1 MRLFFSILFTL
12 AVLSLSADRDDL
24 RFFGYGTA
32 DGISVGK
39 VRKVFQDSKGFLW
52 IATEDGLNQ
61 FDGYEF
67 RVFRNLD
74 NNETSLSSN
83 KIWDII
89 EDNQN
94 RLWIATANGLN
105 SYDLITGEFQ
115 IYKKDTTDNSLSD
128 NEIRSLLI
136 CRDSLLFIGTHEG
149 GLNRMNLNSKR
160 IKKIQ
165 LPGNPSFIRRITCID
180 GKLYLGTHS
189 NKFYIYDPKT
199 GEAKQKSI
207 PVTDKTGDIKINTF
221 FPISKNKKWIGT
233 ENGIFEWHDK
243 KDSYT
248 DVTPG
253 HLFKNNKDV
262 YRIRDFLLDKD
273 NILWIAT
280 NQGLLRYKNNKWK
293 RYTSIPNEEYTL
305 RSNWLVNLFEDESG
319 SIWISSKENGI
330 NVIHNKKQKFR
341 HYGVQHDENSVSNN
355 LVFSFAKYDKS
366 EILIGTIGGGI
377 DGFNPQTERFYNYN
391 FRHPELNSQ
400 ITSIFVNS
408 YNDVWLGSWGNGL
421 QRFNPETG
429 NVKTYYSK
437 PDDDQTL
444 SNKTI
449 ICIHKEN
456 DETFWIGTFNGLN
469 KFNPKTEVF
478 KRYTNIEGLESH
490 TIFFMLR
497 THKDTLWLGTR
508 GGGLACLNTRTMQAK
523 SYMHNPGI
531 KNSIPNDV
539 VKFIHKDFNGYF
551 WIATEMGFSRFDPK
565 KETFKN
571 FNVSDGLPN
580 NNIWAILPDKK
591 QNLWLS
597 TNTGLAKISLDSLSN
612 IKNIKAYQK
621 NEGILS
627 LEFSQGSYL
636 RDKNT
641 GTLYFGGTE
650 GFYAFNPEEIK
661 PRQYEPPVRITS
673 IKVMDQEFM
682 GDTLPSSKQEIIIPW
697 NRNFISFEFVGLD
710 YAHQGNI
717 LYKYK
722 MVGQSDKWTQPSQRR
737 FASFPDLKDGKYT
750 FKVRSTNSEGIWG
763 EKSHAEVSIHITV
776 KPPWWRTNLAYIL
789 YVIIPI
795 IGVIV
800 FIRVRTQKLKREKR
814 ILEEIV
820 EERTAELRKKNLDI
834 TSSIQ
839 YAQRIQEAIIFPSI
853 KDFSEEF
860 RSVFVLFKP
869 KDIVSGDFFW
879 YIKSGKHRIF
889 TAADC
894 TGHGVPGAFM
904 SIIGN
909 NLLNQIVT
917 EEEITNPAQILTE
930 LDERIKKALHQKGRK
945 TDTFDGMDI
954 ALCAIEEGSNELIY
968 AGAYNPLYHIRDGE
982 LTKYKATRR
991 SIGGSQVLSQKEFTN
1006 HTIQVEKGDT
1016 IYIFSDGYADQ
1027 FGGTRNRK
1035 FTSKK
1040 LQEKLISIQH
1050 ENMPNQQM
1058 HLDNTIEEWMADFE
1072 QIDDMILVGVR
1083 F

>member
-1 MRLFFSILFTL
+1 MRIIFTILFSM
-12 AVLSLSADRDDL
+12 AVLCLFADRDDL
-24 RFFGYGTA
+24 RFFGYGTS
-32 DGISVGK
+32 DGVSVGK
-39 VRKVFQDSKGFLW
+39 VRKVFQDSRGFLW
-52 IATEDGLNQ
+52 IATEDGLNR

-67 RVFRNLD
+67 EVFRNID
-74 NNETSLSSN
+74 NSKTTISSN

-105 SYDLITGEFQ
+105 SYNLINGEFKVYQ
-115 IYKKDTTDNSLSD
+115 KDSTNNSLSD
-128 NEIRSLLI
+128 SEIRSLLL
-136 CRDSLLFIGTHEG
+136 CNDSLLYIGTHEG
-149 GLNRMNLNSKR
+149 GLNLMN
-160 IKKIQ
+160 IKTQKIKQ
-165 LPGNPSFIRRITCID
+165 IKLPGNPEFIRRITCID
-180 GKLYLGTHS
+180 QKLYLGTHS
-189 NKFYIYDPKT
+189 QKFYIYNPKN
-199 GEAKQKSI
+199 GKAKQRSI
-207 PVTDKTGDIKINTF
+207 KVTDETGDIKINTF
-221 FPISKNKKWIGT
+221 YPVSKYKKWIGT
-233 ENGIFEWHDK
+233 ENGIFEWSE
-243 KDSYT
+243 KDGSFI
-248 DVTPG
+248 DVTPK
-253 HLFKNNKDV
+253 HLFQNNKDV

-273 NILWIAT
+273 SILWIAT
-280 NQGLLRYKNNKWK
+280 NQGLLRYENEKWR
-293 RYTSIPNEEYTL
+293 RYTSKPDEEFTL
-305 RSNWLVNLFEDESG
+305 RSNWLVDLFEDESG

-341 HYGVQHDENSVSNN
+341 HYGVKHDENSLSNN
-355 LVFSFAKYDKS
+355 LVFSFAQYDKN
-366 EILIGTIGGGI
+366 EILIGTVGGGI
-377 DGFNPQTERFYNYN
+377 DSFNPGTEKFYNYN
-391 FRHPELNSQ
+391 TRHPKLNNQ

-408 YNDVWLGSWGNGL
+408 YDDIWVGSWGNGL

-429 NVKTYYSK
+429 KVKTYDSN
-437 PDDDQTL
+437 PDDEQTL

-449 ICIHKEN
+449 ICINKEN
-456 DETFWIGTFNGLN
+456 DQTFWVGTFKGLN
-469 KFNPKTEVF
+469 KFNTQTETF
-478 KRYTNIEGLESH
+478 TRYTNIDGLESH
-490 TIFFMLR
+490 TIFFILR
-497 THKDTLWLGTR
+497 THKNTLWLGTR
-508 GGGLACLNTRTMQAK
+508 GGGLARLNTRTMKAQSFIHA
-523 SYMHNPGI
+523 
-531 KNSIPNDV
+531 PNDKTSIANNV
-539 VKFIHKDFNGYF
+539 VKYIHKDFNGYF
-551 WIATEMGFSRFDPK
+551 WIATEMGISRFDPK
-565 KETFKN
+565 KETFTN
-571 FNVSDGLPN
+571 YNVSDGLPN
-580 NNIWAILPDKK
+580 NNIWAVLPDKN

-597 TNTGLAKISLDSLSN
+597 TNKGLAKISLDSLSN
-612 IKNIKAYQK
+612 IKSIKGYGK

-636 RDKNT
+636 RDESNEM
-641 GTLYFGGTE
+641 LYFGGTE
-650 GFYAFNPEEIK
+650 GFYAFNPDEIK
-661 PRQYEPPVRITS
+661 PRTYEPPVRITS
-673 IKVMDQEFM
+673 IKIMDQEFM
-682 GDTLPSSKQEIIIPW
+682 GDTLPSSKQEIVIPW

-710 YAHQGNI
+710 FAHQGNI

-722 MVGQSDKWTQPSQRR
+722 MVGQSNKWTQPSQRR

-763 EKSHAEVSIHITV
+763 QKSHAELSIHITV

-795 IGVIV
+795 IGVII
-800 FIRVRTQKLKREKR
+800 FIRLRTQKLKREKR

-820 EERTAELRKKNLDI
+820 EERTAELRKKNRDI

-853 KDFSEEF
+853 KEFSEEF

-879 YIKSGKHRIF
+879 YIKSGKTRIF

-917 EEEITNPAQILTE
+917 EEEITDPAQILTE

-954 ALCAIEEGSNELIY
+954 ALCAIEEGSSELIY
-968 AGAYNPLYHIRDGE
+968 AGAYNPLYHIRDQE

-991 SIGGSQVLSQKEFTN
+991 SIGGSQVRAKKEFTN
-1006 HTIQVEKGDT
+1006 HKVNIEKGDT

-1027 FGGTRNRK
+1027 FGGSKNKK
-1035 FTSKK
+1035 FTSKQ
-1040 LQEKLISIQH
+1040 LQDKLISVQH

-1058 HLDNTIEEWMADFE
+1058 HMDNIIEDWMADFE